1 MKNEIGTKTDYS
13 IEGLIENAIDVL
25 KNEYEYD
32 DIDNAI
38 HEIADNETPI
48 YYWDIAQYMAHNFE
62 LLHIDTSDKDSEIY
76 EVVQAELYEQ
86 IYNGLSEFINSEEF
100 QELKL
105 LLSFPQLK
113 DKARE
118 E

>member
-1 MKNEIGTKTDYS
+1 MKNEIGKKVDYS
-13 IEGLIENAIDVL
+13 IESLIENAINVL
-25 KNEYEYD
+25 KDEYQGYD
-32 DIDNAI
+32 DIDDAI
-38 HEIADNETPI
+38 HEIADNEVPI

-62 LLHIDTSDKDSEIY
+62 LLHIDTSSKESAIY

-86 IYNGLSEFINSEEF
+86 IYSGLSEFINSEEF
-100 QELKL
+100 QELK
-105 LLSFPQLK
+105 